1 MPSFNTLIPRGNFFT
16 TIILLFDNDFFFLED
31 RETTEG
37 FLNDLLLEEMT
48 NQQQNMKEVRSQLD
62 QQTKLLRLIMQVIVV
77 HF

>member
-1 MPSFNTLIPRGNFFT
+1 MT
-16 TIILLFDNDFFFLED
+16 FFFLED